1 MTTQA
6 AEVIREAIQNAE
18 QIAENTDVGVQPAV
32 LMNKEI
38 DHDQVAEYQ
47 ICHFNDSWADKIKGL
62 MDDGFVV
69 YRIQTEFGQFGHSTM
84 AYLAKM
90 KAN

>member
-6 AEVIREAIQNAE
+6 AEVIREAIRNAE

-69 YRIQTEFGQFGHSTM
+69 YRIQTEFGQFGHRTM